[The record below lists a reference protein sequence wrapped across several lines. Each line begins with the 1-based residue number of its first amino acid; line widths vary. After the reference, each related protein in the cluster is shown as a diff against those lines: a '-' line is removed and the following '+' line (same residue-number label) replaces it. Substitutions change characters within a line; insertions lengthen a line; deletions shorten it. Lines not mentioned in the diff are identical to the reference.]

1 MIVWLA
7 PIAGFGAFA
16 LNEIVNPRWAFLG
29 RVHWRGDPGG
39 VALTFDDGPHPEY
52 TPRVLETL
60 DRFQA
65 KASFF
70 VIGRYLE
77 KYGNLTAVASR
88 AGHLMA
94 NHSFHHFR
102 AMSFFSAEK
111 IREEVVQCQE
121 ELAKWVGY
129 RPRFYRQPAG
139 FRNPKIFGILK
150 EMGMSLVGWQTHALD
165 TVSKD
170 PRAITRRILKTF
182 RPGGIILF
190 HDGWD
195 RDGEKDR
202 SPTLEALPLILQGLK
217 DRGLEFFTL
226 DRLLGMS
233 KEAQEVSSGE
243 QGAGSGEK

>member
-7 PIAGFGAFA
+7 PIAGFAAFA
-16 LNEIVNPRWAFLG
+16 FNEIANPRWAFLG
-29 RVHWRGDPGG
+29 KVHWRGDPGG

-52 TPRVLETL
+52 TPKILETL
-60 DRFQA
+60 DRFRA

-77 KYGNLTAVASR
+77 RYGNLAAAASR
-88 AGHLMA
+88 AGHLVA

-102 AMSFFSAEK
+102 AMSFLSTRE
-111 IREEVVQCQE
+111 IRREISQCQE
-121 ELAKWVGY
+121 ELEKWVGY

-139 FRNPKIFGILK
+139 FRNPKIFGILRK
-150 EMGMSLVGWQTHALD
+150 MGMSLVGWQTHALD
-165 TVSKD
+165 TVAKD
-170 PRAITRRILKTF
+170 PGAIAQRILKTF
-182 RPGGIILF
+182 QPGGIILF

-195 RDGEKDR
+195 RDGKRDR
-202 SPTLEALPLILQGLK
+202 TPTLEALPLILQGLK

-233 KEAQEVSSGE
+233 KDAHGIRNNE
-243 QGAGSGEK
+243 Q

>member
-7 PIAGFGAFA
+7 PIAGFAAFA
-16 LNEIVNPRWAFLG
+16 LNEIANPRWAFLG
-29 RVHWRGDPGG
+29 KVHWRGDPGG

-52 TPRVLETL
+52 TPKILETL
-60 DRFQA
+60 DRFGA

-77 KYGNLTAVASR
+77 KHGNLAAAASR
-88 AGHLMA
+88 AGHLVA

-102 AMSFFSAEK
+102 AMSFFSAGE
-111 IREEVVQCQE
+111 IRREIFQCQE
-121 ELAKWVGY
+121 DLEKWVGY

-139 FRNPKIFGILK
+139 YRNPKIFGILE

-165 TVSKD
+165 TVAKD
-170 PRAITRRILKTF
+170 PRAIARRILKTF
-182 RPGGIILF
+182 RPGGVILL

-202 SPTLEALPLILQGLK
+202 TPTLEALPLILQGLK

-233 KEAQEVSSGE
+233 KEAVKNNDQ
-243 QGAGSGEK
+243 